1 MMIQKLEIT
10 NQFPSDSLKE
20 IDGKKFQN
28 LRRYLFLFKRKE
40 KERLKKR
47 MNRSIVFRN
56 EMASKRNR
64 DPTKM
69 AIKK

>member
-1 MMIQKLEIT
+1 MIQKLEIT

>member
-28 LRRYLFLFKRKE
+28 LRRYLFFF
-40 KERLKKR
+40 KERKGT
-47 MNRSIVFRN
+47 S
-56 EMASKRNR
+56 
-64 DPTKM
+64 
-69 AIKK
+69 